1 MDITRLTGSRKLTNL
16 HCSRTLRSSHVVV
29 TVIAAPI
36 RNEWPLNCDG
46 SMPAL
51 VRVEWRRSSVTN
63 SGPGLVPQ
71 NSRYD
76 KRALDLPVSALEIC
90 RTG

>member
-1 MDITRLTGSRKLTNL
+1 MY
-16 HCSRTLRSSHVVV
+16 CSKAELAQRPNDLMIELCTPADATVV
-29 TVIAAPI
+29 AAPI